1 MLLKKKKQFCSE
13 EQQEELMLLRVVME
27 GLPREVTV
35 KLRSE
40 T

>member
-1 MLLKKKKQFCSE
+1 MLLKKKQFCSE